1 MELLGSP
8 RLLFCDEPTSGLDS
22 FQAEKVHLPCN
33 PGGACEFCAY
43 LITFSVFVALAMP
56 NSICVQ
62 PDVRTLV

>member
-33 PGGACEFCAY
+33 PGGAYVFCAY
-43 LITFSVFVALAMP
+43 LIMLILIIVPT
-56 NSICVQ
+56 
-62 PDVRTLV
+62 